1 MRFFK
6 KTSKHLQM
14 STNMHI
20 LVTPNKKKKKS
31 QWLHLCLKTE
41 KTWKCIPHVL
51 YKIYTI
57 LVYICLLFPNT
68 YLGFGGISRLKNN

>member
-20 LVTPNKKKKKS
+20 LVTPNKKKKKANGYIYV
-31 QWLHLCLKTE
+31 LKQR
-41 KTWKCIPHVL
+41 KHGSVYHMYYIKF
-51 YKIYTI
+51 I
-57 LVYICLLFPNT
+57 LF
-68 YLGFGGISRLKNN
+68 